1 MLSLLLSFGRH
12 IKINATTYLYT
23 YVPLYK
29 VNEDIQYIYCYSMQH
44 KHINSFTLLQS
55 DLPECQSCS
64 ARYLVPPSLKQHV
77 PCRCRE
83 ASPCV
88 LACVDASIYLSIH
101 PSIFIH
107 YVTNTSDHGTTVG
120 EIASSTF

>member
-12 IKINATTYLYT
+12 IKINAITYILI

-29 VNEDIQYIYCYSMQH
+29 VNEHMQYIYCYSMQH

-64 ARYLVPPSLKQHV
+64 ARYSVPPSCLKQHG
-77 PCRCRE
+77 PQN
-83 ASPCV
+83 S
-88 LACVDASIYLSIH
+88 LVDTHWYHQSKWCDT
-101 PSIFIH
+101 PQ
-107 YVTNTSDHGTTVG
+107 
-120 EIASSTF
+120 